1 MRKLNKL
8 TSNYNL
14 ICFLDFE
21 GTEKTHEMIAFGAV
35 KAKLGRDSRIKKT
48 FPGIKSYVKAKHPIG
63 KYVENLTG
71 IHPKQLKEE
80 GVPFRVALQKI
91 KSYCGKDFEKTL
103 FVTFGNHD
111 LFILASS
118 LDNNM
123 DADKE
128 IVKTISKNFLDFSK
142 LSQSFIRGPSN
153 NPLSLLNLT
162 LMFKLKFEGEQH
174 DPLSDA
180 LNLMYLYDE
189 FLVRKDIVLE
199 NYLELL
205 SRGLHQPE
213 CIKKALLKL
222 CKGQDVS
229 AEEFK
234 EFAREDVK

>member
-8 TSNYNL
+8 TANYNL

-35 KAKLGRDSRIKKT
+35 KAKLGKDSRLKKIY
-48 FPGIKSYVKAKHPIG
+48 PGIKSYVKAKHPIG
-63 KYVENLTG
+63 KYVEQLTG
-71 IHPKQLKEE
+71 IKPKMLKEE

-123 DADKE
+123 DADKM
-128 IVKTISKNFLDFSK
+128 IVKTISNHYLDFSK
-142 LSQSFIRGPSN
+142 LSQNFIRGPHN
-153 NPLSLLNLT
+153 NGLSLFNLIN
-162 LMFKLKFEGEQH
+162 LFKLQFKGDQH
-174 DPLSDA
+174 DPLADA
-180 LNLMYLYDE
+180 VNLMYLYDA
-189 FLVRKDIVLE
+189 FLSKKDIVLDS
-199 NYLELL
+199 YLELL

-213 CIKKALLKL
+213 CIRKALAKL
-222 CKGQDVS
+222 CNGQDVS

-234 EFAREDVK
+234 LLAREDVK